1 LKRQNVIY
9 VIPLVGLL
17 IGLQNINIFFV
28 GFLEKVAEVN
38 VFTDE
43 EGETEAKAERNG
55 REVKRKQYYTE

>member
-43 EGETEAKAERNG
+43 EGETEAEAERETG
-55 REVKRKQYYTE
+55 GK

>member
-17 IGLQNINIFFV
+17 IGLQNINIFLA

-38 VFTDE
+38 AFTDE
-43 EGETEAKAERNG
+43 EGETEAERETG
-55 REVKRKQYYTE
+55 GK